1 MLCLKICGLEPQQ
14 EWIILMSHNICK
26 RDVRDYLGLI
36 GFIIVGIYLSSRI
49 FKILELDENMIPQTN
64 ETEQTIQ
71 R

>member
-1 MLCLKICGLEPQQ
+1 
-14 EWIILMSHNICK
+14 MSHNICK

>member
-1 MLCLKICGLEPQQ
+1 
-14 EWIILMSHNICK
+14 MSHNIFK

-36 GFIIVGIYLSSRI
+36 GFIIVGIYLNSRI

-64 ETEQTIQ
+64 ATEQTIQ